1 MLLTNWLGNLTS
13 RILKRPVYRSRER
26 RSLRRRWQAVVNNQI
41 VAAESL
47 EDRTLL
53 TTFTVENLDASGTGS
68 LADAIDQANANA
80 GLDTIVFQTGLAG
93 IIYTADT
100 LLIED
105 DIIIDGDSD
114 NDVYTKDI
122 TINGGQ
128 DHALFLVDNVDAT
141 FSNLRLSFGQGNQA
155 AASQS
160 GGAIAMLGSASRP
173 LLTLNDMTFY
183 GNEADYGGAISVH
196 NAGLLVE
203 DTTFQGNHAI
213 AVNGSGGAI
222 NIYNDINDGT
232 IFNIARSAF
241 YTNRTTGGGVSG
253 TGGGGAIAFE
263 SNGGTLNITDS
274 HFHINTVTGGTG
286 GGAIS
291 ASAFPVGAGGALSTV
306 NTTLNVTDSNFV
318 ENEASTSSGFA
329 FGGAILA
336 DSGDANNTMTTTIV
350 GSSFGENTV
359 SNNGG
364 GGAVA
369 FSGAGDMGPGGP
381 GPGGVFINTAIIQ
394 NSTFYENSAE
404 YGGAV
409 YSTNTDLSVDS
420 ATITKNTASGS
431 YPGIESQASG
441 GIAVF
446 SSNEMGVLGGLQI
459 QNSILDEN
467 SGPQIRSFSEFVAPV
482 ISLGNNL
489 INGDIVDTP
498 GFVFDSSDITGT
510 SADLGELKRNGKFAG
525 VPYVVGSNSGTFTPN
540 AGSPVIDQGATSLA
554 FDQFGVARPKGAA
567 DDIGAVEVLPSVVY
581 VDDSFS
587 NPIVGQDPDGVGGA
601 TEFGYDA
608 FASIQEAINN
618 VADFGTILIA
628 DGTYT
633 GDVDTTLDGKR
644 TSFSF
649 GNPTAKVTIN
659 GNMIL
664 GFGDAL
670 QFQIG
675 GNVPGTS
682 YDQLVVNGSILFP
695 SAYIDISSSLYAPV
709 EGDQFILI
717 QNDGLNPIEEK
728 FYLNG
733 TPTIL
738 TEGYEFTDFLGVPG
752 QSAFLTYKGG
762 DGNDLA
768 IVVQDTTPQFSLP
781 SNGNADQYT
790 LKVIGENVLISDD
803 TTGNLLYNVPLSAL
817 GGPLVIDGEPDQDD
831 TLTIDLTGIDDTTP
845 LQVVFNGGSGGND
858 AINLTGGD
866 LVTMNYYFDSANDGR
881 IALNTPMN
889 EFLTYTGLEPITSSV
904 DSDNVVLYYGDSSE
918 TITIT
923 DAGGGMTTVDSTAG
937 EMLTFIDPTD
947 VLLLNAGGGDDII
960 NIDSLAAN
968 YSGELRI
975 VGGDDDDIL
984 NVNTSLSLSA
994 DKYLLLTAEDI
1005 NLNGGSITTNG
1016 YVWQSYHGDVTLG
1029 ADTVINNTGGE
1040 GIYFDFTV
1048 NGSHSL
1054 DVTSD
1059 GFVVFYD
1066 DVTVNELTVNAGT
1079 VAGQLSGSI
1088 NTGSGDVEMT
1098 AGENI
1103 AITNITTSGE
1113 VRLTAVTGAIAD
1125 NSADESSNINADRAV
1140 LRAGTDIGGYTD
1152 DTLETSVNTLAASV
1166 ANGNIE
1172 IVNTGALEIGT
1183 VDSLDGVTATNG
1195 DVIITAASPLT
1206 VNQTISGDSV
1216 TLTTVDSAAAGDNV
1230 TINADINSTVSN
1242 ITLNSGDD
1250 FTLSAL
1256 ATLTAT
1262 TTININVD
1270 PSAGDP
1276 DTAGSTVDLLGD
1288 VSATGTTIT
1297 GGDDADSFNITPSAN
1312 SPVSVVGGN
1321 PSVSPGDTLTYL
1333 TPTGETTTFTPI
1345 DSDGGTISVTGG
1357 SADVTFDEIEN
1368 LTLSGASSL
1377 VVYGTFNSDV
1387 LTITASNSNS
1397 GTYQFDGGPVVHFE
1411 NITDFTFNGE
1421 GNPDRLYI
1429 VNPTG
1434 GVFDPVNGVTYNANT
1449 GTIQI
1454 LGGAATTVEH
1464 RMTSSTNGSLF
1475 YDGESTATINYNGVG
1490 SVFAVNDQ
1498 VSVTDRILT
1507 YNTGDEDF
1515 IISDGEFAVSTTVDS
1530 DGGPSVSFSSPT
1542 GSLTINTT
1550 VGDDTLT
1557 FYDLALDFDA
1567 DLNINGGTVE
1577 FIRDLDFNSGDL
1589 NLDVD
1594 SVEIAAALS
1603 TTGNV
1608 NIQATNE
1615 IQMLASSFVG
1625 SINAGAGDINLT
1637 GGWIQLRSLTTTG
1650 NVSLTATTTAI
1661 YDSNG
1666 AGVNITADQVALR
1679 SVTGSEG
1686 LEINANT
1693 LAASADTGNMSFVN
1707 SGDLII
1713 GTVDGLSGL
1722 TAINGYVDVHANGA
1736 LTVNDAVYALDAVDL
1751 TILDTSNSGEDL
1763 TINADVTSNSAIV
1776 TLSAADIL
1784 TIATGSTV
1792 SGGEVQML
1800 IDAGLPGTN
1809 DPAGGTANINGTL
1822 LGFILE
1828 LRGGNNDD
1836 TVIIDSNGGT
1846 NDDGGTLDAFD
1857 FPFTFYGFLGFDS
1870 FILDDS
1876 GDTTGDTIEIQDLAP
1891 GSGLIK
1897 GLASPG
1903 VDFTYNSGVDQVTLA
1918 TGSGADDITLTPNT
1932 VTAFNILGG
1941 APTMAPG
1948 DTLTY
1953 VTPSGEIGLLTPDGP
1968 DGGTITIL
1976 DDMVGYQAVVFDE
1989 IETAL
1994 VTGNLTIEGTAG
2006 DDELIITAT
2015 SANSGTYQLNGGA
2028 IIAFSNLDELIF
2040 NGLDGDDRMVI
2051 NNPTGGLFNP
2061 VDGVIFNGGT
2071 GGETNGDTLEILGG
2085 TAGTVEHRFVNENE
2099 GAIHYDGQL
2108 NATIV
2113 YTGLEPIIDT
2123 IEATSREFHYS
2134 DSSETIT
2141 LTDAGSGQSTIDS
2154 TAGELVIFVN
2164 PTSFLQIF
2172 SGGGSDIINIDSLE
2186 MVPAAP
2192 IGLEI
2197 DAGEGNDTINVGSN
2211 IVEGPFSITGS
2222 LTLKGGEGDDTFNL
2236 DSLAADLNMNL
2247 SINGQDGAN
2256 DIVNVGS
2263 PVSLTATTPVT
2274 FNTETINLSGGSI
2287 TSAGGQYYSGNVVLG
2302 DDTIIDAGDQ
2312 LFLEGTVSGAFSLNI
2327 SAANHLAILGD
2338 ITTDGLTANSD
2349 GIFNMISTV
2358 IIDAGAGDIALTSQT
2373 SFAIA
2378 SLITTGDVYITS
2390 AGNIADQNGSL
2401 MNIVANRAVLR
2412 AQGAIEDYGQ
2422 EVETQVNLLA
2432 ASATGEIFIKNTGAL
2447 ELGSFDG
2454 LSGVS
2459 STNNFVSIES
2469 SGAITVTEDV
2479 TGNSIDF
2486 KAAIVNLDADLDSS
2500 TITGN
2505 ATNVNVLGSTG
2516 GAEIQDAVD
2525 LSVAGGTVQIAA
2537 GTYTPS
2543 STITVTNALTIQG
2556 AQAGVDPRP
2565 GTGSLRDETDD
2576 TTETIIDGS
2585 GSLSRIFLIDA
2596 NDVTLD
2602 GLVITNGTGDLVR
2615 SSNPVDNITVQY
2627 NIIYNSTGDEGVQ
2640 LANAGNSTIQYN
2652 YIFDIEGDGANFDT
2666 ASNSSIRF
2674 NEMRNIRSTNAAIF
2688 VDDSEAITIEGNYL
2702 DLGHLNNNDGI
2713 KVNDFSGTYNTQTS
2727 YIINNTVIDSLQD
2740 GITIGRSNVVVSG
2753 NDVSGSSSNNGVIYV
2768 SETVDNVE
2776 ITNNLIHDNFA
2787 AVSGTDTNYAIRIG
2801 KNPSDFPTNV
2811 IVRDN
2816 SIVNNDGLIFFA
2828 QNSQANLDALRN
2840 WWGTTDASVIAAG
2853 IVGVMDGG
2861 GNTNGSID
2869 FSTILTSGAD
2879 TDGVTPGFQ
2888 PDTSSL
2894 SVHDFGSEPAT
2905 GSRIQN
2911 ALDLL
2916 DDSGTLFI
2924 QSGTYTENVDT
2935 TATGTDMSVTLAPG
2949 NSPGQVTIN
2958 GNLTLNADDVLD
2970 LELNG
2975 TAAGTGFDQLIVNG
2989 TLNLGSASLNLIDG
3003 FDPAEGDQFLLLAN
3017 DGTDPVVGTFAGLA
3031 EGYEFTDFLGVIG
3044 QSAFL
3049 TYLGGDGNDVA
3060 IIVED
3065 STPQITLPVNSQ
3077 SNNYRLELSGS
3088 HLVLTDVDSGE
3099 VIYNVPMNALG
3110 GPFVIEG
3117 EPDEDDT
3124 LIVDMTGIDEN
3135 TPLQI
3140 IFNGG
3145 AGGNDTL
3152 AFEGGSL
3159 SSMEYFFTN
3168 ASDGG
3173 VQLNGS
3179 GTNFLTYTGLEPITS
3194 TVNATNVTL
3203 NYGADSET
3211 ITVTDAGGGQTTVNS
3226 TSGEVLTFFNPTGTL
3241 TINAGA
3247 GDDIVNVDS
3256 LDPAFA
3262 ANIIINGE
3270 ADDDTVNL
3278 ANGLNLGS
3286 GDVTISTEVVNVNGI
3301 VTTTG
3306 NLDFNAGDTIVFAPA
3321 GALST
3326 PGNIDLEAVNNIELG
3341 AVTTTADVT
3350 LTSTAGAIIDANS
3363 GSVNITSGGTTTL
3376 SAATGVGVGDT
3387 LETSLNFLEGNIS
3400 GGLELA
3406 EADGITIGNT
3416 GGLNGITVSGN
3427 TTITSGA
3434 GFVVNENLAV
3444 TGGALQ
3450 LSNAGGNFD
3459 VGFGAVISNDGSNLI
3474 EINSA
3479 GLLVMTDTGTEIT
3492 SSGNGTIDL
3501 DAAVHI
3507 LLTNVNTSGEVQV
3520 TAAIGQIFDNTASE
3534 ASPIISATTTALR
3547 ATGNIGAAGVGDL
3560 ELDVTTMAA
3569 ASAVGNIFLQ
3579 ESSTANVYI
3588 VDGLSGITAAG
3599 NISLHSVGSLG
3610 LSTGVEAT
3618 NAGSSILIDTQGN
3631 FSINAAVQTNGGAID
3646 LRADNNLYLDVNSDV
3661 NTTSAAAITIV
3672 ANDDGS
3678 GVEFLR
3684 QSEGS
3689 IVNANGGVIDVMSTG
3704 DARIA
3709 NLQSIGGTVLIE
3721 STSGAIVDNTTT
3733 EDALITAASA
3743 YLEAGISVGT
3753 SGVVTVIDTEVSTLA
3768 GRAHNGNFRVRN
3780 SGDLTIGTVSGYPA
3794 GVASNDG
3801 YLDIETYGSLT
3812 VVDNVS
3818 STNSIYLQTFD
3829 SSSAGQDVNI
3839 EAGVS
3844 VSSLNGSIS
3853 LIAGDDLT
3861 IDPAAVLDASNSG
3874 INLFVDYANT
3884 DFSGGIANLNGTL
3897 VASTNINVFGNSDND
3912 QFIIDGNGGAL
3923 NDGGTVDGVTGMLNF
3938 EGGGGSDA
3946 LILDD
3951 SGDVSGDTININSM
3965 LSGSGVIS
3973 GAGVDVDYE
3982 ELEFV
3987 TLYAGSGADDIT
3999 VSPNALTVIH
4009 IVGGDPTMSPGD
4021 VLKYTAPPG
4030 ESSALSPID
4039 PSSGSIATTGG
4050 FANITY
4056 AEIETQIELTASPDL
4071 TVNGTAADDVL
4082 TINATGADSGT
4093 YQLNSG
4099 PVIAFSGITS
4109 FTYNGLNGDD
4119 TLIINN
4125 PAGGLFDPVNGI
4137 NFNGGTGG
4145 ETLGDTLQILGGTAA
4160 IVEHQFVNN
4169 NDGSVFFNG
4178 EGTATIT
4185 YTGLEPIDDTI
4196 TATNR
4201 IFTFT
4206 GAAEIITLSDD
4217 AGPGDGLSLIDSD
4230 LGESVNFIH
4239 PIATLTIN
4247 TELSGG
4253 SGADTINIDPL
4264 DSTFTANLTVNAGT
4278 DDTINTGAVDIGAGA
4293 LDLAAGQVNV
4303 NGAFTTTGSVDI
4315 EATAAD
4321 ITFGAAGSID
4331 AGASEIDLTAFFNV
4345 ESLNVTTT
4353 SEVRVTATGGGIND
4367 LTGNALITADRA
4379 ALRVGGP
4386 GGITG
4391 IDTNVNTLATSVAGG
4406 GFTIDNTGALEI
4418 GTVDGLAG
4426 ITAAASSIFLT
4437 TTGTLLVSDTV
4448 TGGAVDLRSND
4459 TMTISDNVSA
4469 STGTLKLEN
4478 FGGDFV
4484 LNSPAQIS
4492 NAAAFLID
4500 IDSAGAVNL
4509 ADGSLITSL
4518 GTGLID
4524 IDAVNNIALANL
4536 NTSGEVQITT
4546 SAGAITDNSGSEASL
4561 ITANTAALRAATGIG
4576 SAGAGDIDLAINTM
4590 SADTT
4595 AGDIYLQELNGGSI
4609 ATVDGLSGVT
4619 ASGDI
4624 SLVIG
4629 GTLNVAQAIEATG
4642 AGSTILVD
4650 SQGVI
4655 GVGAAV
4661 QTNGGDIELRADS
4674 TLILNGPALVDT
4686 TSAAGITLVAD
4697 DNGAGGENFIQ
4708 NDGSVVNAYG
4718 GTIDVSSTGNASIV
4732 NLQSAGGVVYIESL
4746 SGAIQDNSG
4755 GEAAL
4760 VTANELALRAAIGI
4774 GGAGAADFDTAV
4786 ARVAAGSPLGSIV
4799 VSNTGALEIGTVDGL
4814 VGIDAG
4820 AGNITVS
4827 ASSPLTVASN
4837 VTAAGTV
4844 SLTSTDTAGPGDD
4857 LTINAGVTVQSTGA
4871 DVVLNSGDDFLL
4883 SLTGEV
4889 IAATTI
4895 TINIDPIT
4903 DGAGATV
4910 DLLGNVNA
4918 TQTTI
4923 NGGDDSDIFNIL
4935 PTVDSPITV
4944 NGGDPTLP
4952 GPGDV
4957 LNLDFSG
4964 LAAAPALTL
4973 GGDPG
4978 SGQFSFLAPDTEQA
4992 VNYTSIEDVNTNGSG
5007 SYHLVLDMFF
5017 SGFEDASDDT
5027 IDVGLD
5033 AGGTNLLIDIN
5044 GSNFFTGN
5052 DADILSF
5059 TVLGSADDDT
5069 LNINETAGGLPF
5081 FATAA
5086 PAGIPGSNGAHLNLA
5101 AETFLEDEFNPNT
5114 YDVND
5119 ITIHYDGKNGT
5130 DAINVNFIT
5139 DHNAGYFSDTI
5150 DGLGSGNIGAAA
5162 VGDTDIDL
5170 GLSFGNV
5177 EGVGFSGAANGGLR
5191 VDASS
5196 TSATTGLN
5204 INDDGTP
5211 ADGVSQITGNGGFT
5225 ALVFEGFNE
5234 LQVVSGTGAELID
5247 LIALDSTTTLT
5258 SVELDADDVFAAD
5271 DVSNDTIRVRS
5282 TPAGVTSVSLL
5293 GGLGDDLFQ
5302 IFDAGSTVDNIFA
5315 ALTVDGEG
5323 GNDTLTVIDSGDAT
5337 GDTFEVTS
5345 TTIDGI
5351 SSSAGTDV
5359 TFANIDD
5366 LNVTGTAGDDT
5377 INVNLG
5383 AQEDLDTV
5391 TINGAGG
5398 DDDFN
5403 LQNSTP
5409 MGVNTLLNGQAGND
5423 EFFFDSNYVLRG
5435 FINGGGDIDTID
5447 YTTYSNA
5454 VHVQLA
5460 GLGSLDGFQGYEL
5473 NGSILGTG
5481 GGGTGFDNINDLV
5494 GSANSDT
5501 LEGPNLNN
5509 YWGVTSTDEGFII
5522 AERNNLTIGR
5532 PTIAGDAI
5540 ATPPEERL
5548 DFTDFQNLIGGTQ
5561 DDRFD
5566 LSDGAGLTGT
5576 LDGDTGN
5583 DSLDYR
5589 DYTTGVTVDLF
5600 AGTATNIGGGL
5611 VAGTGG
5617 GDDDNSIENVFGGDG
5632 NDNITGDN
5640 DHNILGD
5647 GLGSDFL
5654 DGGGYGV
5661 GSGNG
5666 GNDVF
5671 LMEPGNGGSA
5681 DVITDIHGNDT
5692 IDFRFASAGIVF
5704 DVDIINTPQDVFGT
5718 NTIELRQLQPE
5729 QPDTNPSFME
5739 NVVGSEFDDYIFID
5753 PLSQDGNFPIDG
5765 PPVLRSADGRG
5776 GYDILDFDAKGQA
5789 VIDTGYSLTADGVG
5803 TVQYLNFEEVTPFED
5818 NPATIVDN
5826 GDLGFSLSGDWPYHP
5841 AGTAAITTGVGYEDD
5856 IHTVQSQLVD
5866 PVHYGDA
5873 AAFWEFY
5880 GLTPGVYRVSVTW
5893 PASENPFVIPQMA
5906 SDAPFT
5912 VFDGSRNDI
5921 TTTAINLGTFDLNQ
5935 QVAPDDFQAD
5945 GALWEDLGTFTVNSR
5960 TLTVML
5966 TNLANGLITADAVRI
5981 ERVSAGPEVQ
5991 LTDVTDAPAPPS
6003 VLVDGHP
6010 GGIDFGTTELLTD
6023 LTRTF
6028 EITNTG
6034 SAALDI
6040 SNIVIPA
6047 GFTTTL
6053 TAQSV
6058 AAGDTIS
6065 FEITMD
6071 SDSFGDR
6078 SGLFSFDTND
6088 VDEAT
6093 FNLLLHGQVSNVVII
6108 DNGDA
6113 DFSATAGFEL
6123 YDSGVNRGSAGFEG
6137 DIAGAIPNQPGFIPP
6152 PAGTDTATWTFTG
6165 LANGFYR
6172 VSTTW
6177 SALYNRV
6184 TDAPYT
6190 VTSGGN
6196 ISTLDVDQTLIPSS
6210 FADNGAAWFDLNTFF
6225 EVVDGTLTV
6234 TLTNDAS
6241 SIPRDTFDLANG
6253 VIADAVRIEYL
6264 PTPDLEVT
6272 VDGDVVDD
6280 DTGVVD
6286 FGTTIPGIP
6295 VIKTFTVTNLS
6306 ADPVDVTGLIEFPP
6320 GFSIDPASPFG
6331 TDTVPVNIP
6340 GGGSVT
6346 FTIQFDGGTTGST
6359 FGQISFTTGDA
6370 DENPYNFTV
6379 TGAAGPA
6386 TVGINDGDFTSTGT
6400 WNEHIP
6406 GVVGD
6411 PEFLYTGVP
6420 YVGGSGANE
6429 ASWEF
6434 DVEPGRY
6441 QIVAHWYVHP
6451 DVSPYG
6457 RAAATNAPYTIFS
6470 DATPVDTF
6478 RVSHQTSSNDFLDD
6492 GTWWEYIGDPVVIDG
6507 NTLTVMLSDDA
6518 DGIVY
6523 ADEIRIIRVVDPVI
6537 KVEVDGGTVEDSG
6550 AVDFEDTITGAPV
6563 VKTFTVT
6570 NFGER
6575 NMALGGINVPTGFS
6589 LVSGFGST
6597 NLAPGA
6603 STTFTLQMDA
6613 SIGGSFSGMVSFGGD
6628 LAVENPFN
6636 FTVSGSAADSM
6647 IIDNGD
6653 SGYSTSGAAWNE
6665 QVWTFGDDT
6674 LYFQRDQDVL
6684 LGGDLPGVNTATWTF
6699 ENLGAGTY
6707 QVASHWL
6714 NHSGYASNAQIT
6726 IAGIEGGPITVTL
6739 DQRFYP
6745 QGFSADGSIWQE
6757 LGNFQV
6763 AAGNTLTVTISDDGA
6778 NGNLAADA
6786 MRLELLTPGS
6796 TAPEIDVAAGA
6807 TALTSGVSGVDLGTA
6822 FFGETLSQTFTIT
6835 NTGTNT
6841 LNLGAITLPG
6851 SGEYTVSSPLGTTTL
6866 FAGQSTTFEIS
6877 FNSTGAA
6884 GVVAGPV
6891 SIVTNDSDE
6900 NPFTFNIT
6908 AEMTDVVL
6916 IDNGDVGYSSTGSW
6930 TNLLYDP
6937 RYFESDAQ
6945 RLNLGQSGTAT
6956 WDFTNLTA
6964 GTYTVSAT
6972 WLNDPLRAT
6981 NAEYNVAGVGPVV
6994 VDQQVAPNDFAA
7006 DGFNWEI
7013 LTAAV
7018 VVAPGGSITVTLSDN
7033 GPADGAINADAIR
7046 IQRVGP
7052 LMAAAGVS
7060 STAAPSI
7067 TQSDLDSVVDA
7078 ALSYW
7083 ETAGLSDAQLELL
7096 GSVNFVLTDLPD
7108 AMLGGASG
7116 TTVLI
7121 DVNAAGYGWFVDGTP
7136 LDSSEF
7142 TLLDGS
7148 LLAGS
7153 GSDAFGQMDLL
7164 TVVMHE
7170 LGHTLGLEDLESDG
7184 TLMSESLDV
7193 SERRLPSAD
7202 DLDDF
7207 FSGIAGGDN
7216 PLLD

>member
-26 RSLRRRWQAVVNNQI
+26 RSLSRRWQAVVNNQI

-80 GLDTIVFQTGLAG
+80 GLDTIVFQVGLAG
-93 IIYTADT
+93 TINAGTT
-100 LLIED
+100 LHIED
-105 DIIIDGDSD
+105 DLIINGDTDGDSGTKEITVTG
-114 NDVYTKDI
+114 ND
-122 TINGGQ
+122 
-128 DHALFLVDNVDAT
+128 LFRIFTVENANAT
-141 FSNLRLSFGQGNQA
+141 FSNFAITAGKGNTGYSDLGGGGGILALGNLPDYTLTLQSMEFSENESSWGAAVHAFNTIVNIEDSLFFDNLA
-155 AASQS
+155 AADGVS
-160 GGAIAMLGSASRP
+160 GDYSA
-173 LLTLNDMTFY
+173 
-183 GNEADYGGAISVH
+183 
-196 NAGLLVE
+196 
-203 DTTFQGNHAI
+203 Q
-213 AVNGSGGAI
+213 GGAI
-222 NIYNDINDGT
+222 NITETRDEGVIHT
-232 IFNIARSAF
+232 ITGSTFFNNQTTESAGL
-241 YTNRTTGGGVSG
+241 Y
-253 TGGGGAIAFE
+253 GGGGAIAYA
-263 SNGGTLNITDS
+263 SYGGRLNIYDSVFDSNQTAGPQGGGAILAKIYEGGFGADFGESTDVRIES
-274 HFHINTVTGGTG
+274 SLFLNNEVTDQANPTAG

-291 ASAFPVGAGGALSTV
+291 GISSNGMNLRTIIYLSTLMNNSVESTSGTGGAISSTV
-306 NTTLNVTDSNFV
+306 LNGSPSNTLNVAESTFSSNH
-318 ENEASTSSGFA
+318 A
-329 FGGAILA
+329 FSGGAIA
-336 DSGDANNTMTTTIV
+336 TNAT
-350 GSSFGENTV
+350 
-359 SNNGG
+359 
-364 GGAVA
+364 
-369 FSGAGDMGPGGP
+369 
-381 GPGGVFINTAIIQ
+381 
-394 NSTFYENSAE
+394 
-404 YGGAV
+404 
-409 YSTNTDLSVDS
+409 YSTILTS
-420 ATITKNTASGS
+420 TITLNTASVD
-431 YPGIESQASG
+431 ETG
-441 GIAVF
+441 GIYLSTNPLQPANQLEISGTILDANSGHQIGTDGGMF
-446 SSNEMGVLGGLQI
+446 NLTSSNGY
-459 QNSILDEN
+459 
-467 SGPQIRSFSEFVAPV
+467 
-482 ISLGNNL
+482 NL
-489 INGDIVDTP
+489 INGTVENIP
-498 GFVFDSSDITGT
+498 NGFVFQSTDITGT
-510 SADLGELKRNGKFAG
+510 PSNLSAL
-525 VPYVVGSNSGTFTPN
+525 TPN
-540 AGSPVIDQGATSLA
+540 GALVGATGAQSAIQTHVPLPGSEA
-554 FDQFGVARPKGAA
+554 IDNGGTTALTDQIGTSRPQGTAP
-567 DDIGAVEVLPSVVY
+567 DIGAIEFSAPSIVFVN
-581 VDDSFS
+581 DSFI
-587 NPIVGQDPDGVGGA
+587 NPVIGQDPDGAGGA
-601 TEFGYDA
+601 SIFGYDA
-608 FASIQEAINN
+608 YATLQDAIDN
-618 VADFGTILIA
+618 VAGGGTVFIQP
-628 DGTYT
+628 GTYT
-633 GDVDTTLDGKR
+633 GNVNAVGKDVYFLPSTAAAQVVIDGDLNLDFGDTLD
-644 TSFSF
+644 
-649 GNPTAKVTIN
+649 
-659 GNMIL
+659 
-664 GFGDAL
+664 
-670 QFQIG
+670 FQIA
-675 GNVPGTS
+675 GNAAGAE
-682 YDQLVVNGSILFP
+682 YDQFVVNGTVSINDSFLKLQDFYNP
-695 SAYIDISSSLYAPV
+695 L
-709 EGDQFILI
+709 EGDQFILMR
-717 QNDGLNPIEEK
+717 NDGADSIDGEFFLE
-728 FYLNG
+728 G
-733 TPTIL
+733 TLTRL
-738 TEGYEFTDFLGVPG
+738 TEGYEFTDFLGVTG
-752 QSAFLTYKGG
+752 QSAYLTYKGG

-768 IVVQDTTPQFSLP
+768 IVVEDSTPQVSLP
-781 SNGNADQYT
+781 VNGESDHYT
-790 LKVIGENVLISDD
+790 LKVVGDHVILSDD
-803 TTGNLLYNVPLSAL
+803 VTGDVIYNTPLSAL

-831 TLTIDLTGIDDTTP
+831 TLTIDLTGIDDSTP
-845 LQVVFNGGSGGND
+845 LQVVFNGGTGGND
-858 AINLTGGD
+858 ALNLTGGD
-866 LVTMNYYFDSANDGR
+866 LVTMNYYFDNVSDGR

-889 EFLTYTGLEPITSSV
+889 EFLTYTGLEPITSTV
-904 DSDNVVLYYGDSSE
+904 DSENVVLYYGDTSE
-918 TITIT
+918 TISIT
-923 DAGGGMTTVDSTAG
+923 NAGGGMTTVDSTAG

-1016 YVWQSYHGDVTLG
+1016 YVWQSYYGDVTLG

-1066 DVTVNELTVNAGT
+1066 DVTINELTVNAGT

-1103 AITNITTSGE
+1103 AITNITTTGE
-1113 VRLTAVTGAIAD
+1113 VRLTAMTGAIAD
-1125 NSADESSNINADRAV
+1125 NSADKSSNINADRAV
-1140 LRAGTDIGGYTD
+1140 LRAGTKIGGD
-1152 DTLETSVNTLAASV
+1152 ADNTLETSVNSLAASV

-1183 VDSLDGVTATNG
+1183 VDSLDGVTANNG
-1195 DVIITAASPLT
+1195 NVIITTASPLT

-1216 TLTTVDSAAAGDNV
+1216 TLTTVDSAAAGDNL
-1230 TINADINSTVSN
+1230 TINADITSTVSD

-1256 ATLTAT
+1256 ATLTSS

-1288 VSATGTTIT
+1288 FSATATTIT
-1297 GGDDADSFNITPSAN
+1297 GGADADTFNITPSMN
-1312 SPVSVVGGN
+1312 SPISVVGGN
-1321 PSVSPGDTLTYL
+1321 PFMSPGDTLTYL
-1333 TPTGETTTFTPI
+1333 TPTGDTTTFTPI

-1357 SADVTFDEIEN
+1357 STDVTFDEIEN
-1368 LTLSGASSL
+1368 MTMSGASSL
-1377 VVYGTFNSDV
+1377 IVNGTFNSDT
-1387 LTITASNSNS
+1387 LRITATNHNS
-1397 GTYQFDGGPVVHFE
+1397 GSYQLNDGPVVHFS
-1411 NITDFTFNGE
+1411 NITEFTFNGLQGQDLLE
-1421 GNPDRLYI
+1421 IN
-1429 VNPTG
+1429 NPTG
-1434 GVFDPVNGVTYNANT
+1434 GVFDPVDGVTYNANT
-1449 GTIQI
+1449 GTIHI

-1464 RMTSSTNGSLF
+1464 RMSSSTNGSLF

-1515 IISDGEFAVSTTVDS
+1515 IISDGEFALSTTVDS

-1542 GSLTINTT
+1542 GSLTINSL

-1608 NIQATNE
+1608 NIQATYE

-1625 SINAGAGDINLT
+1625 SIDAGAGDINLT
-1637 GGWIQLRSLTTTG
+1637 GGWIQLRSLSTTG
-1650 NVSLTATTTAI
+1650 NVSLTANTTAI

-1666 AGVNITADQVALR
+1666 SSVNITADQIVLR

-1686 LEINANT
+1686 LEINANK
-1693 LAASADTGNMSFVN
+1693 LAASADSGNLSFVN

-1722 TAINGYVDVHANGA
+1722 TASEGLVNVITNGA
-1736 LTVNDAVYALDAVDL
+1736 LTVNDAVYAIDAVDL
-1751 TILDTSNSGEDL
+1751 MTGDTSNSGEDL
-1763 TINADVTSNSAIV
+1763 TINADVTSYSAIV

-1800 IDAGLPGTN
+1800 IDAGLPGSN
-1809 DPAGGTANINGTL
+1809 DTAGGTANINGTL
-1822 LGFILE
+1822 LGTTLE
-1828 LRGGNNDD
+1828 LRGGNHDD

-1846 NDDGGTLDAFD
+1846 NNDGGTLDAFD

-1876 GDTTGDTIEIQDLAP
+1876 GDTTGDIIEIQDLAP
-1891 GSGLIK
+1891 GSGLIR
-1897 GLASPG
+1897 GMASPG
-1903 VDFTYNSGVDQVTLA
+1903 IDITYDSGVDQVTLA

-1941 APTMAPG
+1941 NPTMAPG

-1953 VTPSGEIGLLTPDGP
+1953 VTPAGEVALLTPNGP
-1968 DGGTITIL
+1968 DGGTITIV
-1976 DDMVGYQAVVFDE
+1976 DDLVGYEDVVFDE
-1989 IETAL
+1989 IETTL
-1994 VTGNLTIEGTAG
+1994 VTENLTIEGTVG

-2028 IIAFSNLDELIF
+2028 IIAFNNLTDLTF
-2040 NGLDGDDRMVI
+2040 NGLDGDDRLVI

-2061 VDGVIFNGGT
+2061 VDGVIYNGGT
-2071 GGETNGDTLEILGG
+2071 GGETNGDTLDIRGG
-2085 TAGTVEHRFVNENE
+2085 TAGTVEHRFVNHNE
-2099 GAIHYDGQL
+2099 GAIHYDDQF

-2123 IEATSREFHYS
+2123 IEATGREFHYS

-2141 LTDAGSGQSTIDS
+2141 LTDAGGGQSTIDS
-2154 TAGELVIFVN
+2154 TAGELVTFVN
-2164 PTSFLQIF
+2164 PTSFLNLF
-2172 SGGGSDIINIDSLE
+2172 SGGGSDIINIDSLGI
-2186 MVPAAP
+2186 VPPAP
-2192 IGLEI
+2192 IAFEI
-2197 DAGEGNDTINVGSN
+2197 DAGAGNDTINVGSN
-2211 IVEGPFSITGS
+2211 IAEGPFAITGS

-2236 DSLAADLNMNL
+2236 DSLAADLNL
-2247 SINGQDGAN
+2247 DLGINGQDGAN
-2256 DIVNVGS
+2256 DILNLNS
-2263 PVSLTATTPVT
+2263 ALSTTSTSSVS
-2274 FNTETINLSGGSI
+2274 FNTETINLNAGSI
-2287 TSAGGQYYSGNVVLG
+2287 TSAGSQYYSGNVVLG
-2302 DDTIIDAGDQ
+2302 ANTTIDAGDQ
-2312 LFLEGTVSGAFSLNI
+2312 LFLEGTVSGAFSLDI
-2327 SAANHLAILGD
+2327 SAANHLAIFGN
-2338 ITTDGLTANSD
+2338 ITTDGLTAISD

-2358 IIDAGAGDIALTSQT
+2358 VIDAGAGDISLTSQT
-2373 SFAIA
+2373 SFAIP

-2422 EVETQVNLLA
+2422 EFETQVNLLA
-2432 ASATGEIFIKNTGAL
+2432 ASATGEIFIKNTGAI
-2447 ELGSFDG
+2447 ELGSYDG
-2454 LSGVS
+2454 LLGLSATNGV
-2459 STNNFVSIES
+2459 VSVES
-2469 SGAITVTEDV
+2469 SGAISVTEDV
-2479 TGNSIDF
+2479 TANSIVFD
-2486 KAAIVNLDADLDSS
+2486 AAIVNLDADLNSS

-2505 ATNVNVLGSTG
+2505 ATNVNVTGSAG

-2525 LSVAGGTVQIAA
+2525 LSAAAGTVQIAA

-2543 STITVTNALTIQG
+2543 STITVSNALTIQG

-2596 NDVTLD
+2596 DDVTLD

-2627 NIIYNSTGDEGVQ
+2627 NIIHNSTGDEGVQ

-2740 GITIGRSNVVVSG
+2740 GITIGRSNVLVSG
-2753 NDVSGSSSNNGVIYV
+2753 NDISGSSSNNGVIYV

-2776 ITNNLIHDNFA
+2776 ITNNLIHDNLA
-2787 AVSGTDTNYAIRIG
+2787 AVTGTDTNYAIRIG

-2869 FSTILTSGAD
+2869 FSTILNSGAD

-2888 PDTSSL
+2888 LDTSSL
-2894 SVHDFGSEPAT
+2894 SVHDFGSEPAA

-2924 QSGTYTENVDT
+2924 QGGTYTENVDT

-2958 GNLTLNADDVLD
+2958 GNLTLNADDVLE

-2975 TAAGTGFDQLIVNG
+2975 TTTGTGFDQLIING

-3003 FDPAEGDQFLLLAN
+3003 YDPTEGDQFLLLTN
-3017 DGTDPVVGTFAGLA
+3017 DGADPVVGTFAGQA
-3031 EGYEFTDFLGVIG
+3031 EGYEFKNFLGVIG

-3060 IIVED
+3060 LIVED

-3088 HLVLTDVDSGE
+3088 HLILTDADSGE

-3110 GPFVIEG
+3110 GPLVIEG

-3124 LIVDMTGIDEN
+3124 LIVDITGIDEN

-3159 SSMEYFFTN
+3159 SSMEYYFTN
-3168 ASDGG
+3168 ASDGS

-3256 LDPAFA
+3256 LDAAFS

-3278 ANGLNLGS
+3278 AHGLNLGS
-3286 GDVTISTEVVNVNGI
+3286 GSTTISSDDININGA
-3301 VTTTG
+3301 VTSTG
-3306 NLDFNAGDTIVFAPA
+3306 NLAFNAGDIIAFIGGGGSLNA
-3321 GALST
+3321 GT
-3326 PGNIDLEAVNNIELG
+3326 GEIELIAENNVELG
-3341 AVTTTADVT
+3341 SVTTTTEVRI
-3350 LTSTAGAIIDANS
+3350 TAVSGSIIDSNANEVA
-3363 GSVNITSGGTTTL
+3363 GSSITADRAVLRAML
-3376 SAATGVGVGDT
+3376 S
-3387 LETSLNFLEGNIS
+3387 
-3400 GGLELA
+3400 
-3406 EADGITIGNT
+3406 IG
-3416 GGLNGITVSGN
+3416 
-3427 TTITSGA
+3427 
-3434 GFVVNENLAV
+3434 
-3444 TGGALQ
+3444 TGGA
-3450 LSNAGGNFD
+3450 
-3459 VGFGAVISNDGSNLI
+3459 
-3474 EINSA
+3474 
-3479 GLLVMTDTGTEIT
+3479 
-3492 SSGNGTIDL
+3492 
-3501 DAAVHI
+3501 
-3507 LLTNVNTSGEVQV
+3507 
-3520 TAAIGQIFDNTASE
+3520 
-3534 ASPIISATTTALR
+3534 
-3547 ATGNIGAAGVGDL
+3547 GDL
-3560 ELDVTTMAA
+3560 ETDLNVIAANNDMGDLAIDNSGDLDIDT
-3569 ASAVGNIFLQ
+3569 
-3579 ESSTANVYI
+3579 
-3588 VDGLSGITAAG
+3588 VDGLSGLSVQGSLILTTTGELTVSQAVTGQTISLTTFDASDTG
-3599 NISLHSVGSLG
+3599 QDLNINANIS
-3610 LSTGVEAT
+3610 ST
-3618 NAGSSILIDTQGN
+3618 
-3631 FSINAAVQTNGGAID
+3631 
-3646 LRADNNLYLDVNSDV
+3646 
-3661 NTTSAAAITIV
+3661 
-3672 ANDDGS
+3672 
-3678 GVEFLR
+3678 
-3684 QSEGS
+3684 
-3689 IVNANGGVIDVMSTG
+3689 
-3704 DARIA
+3704 
-3709 NLQSIGGTVLIE
+3709 
-3721 STSGAIVDNTTT
+3721 
-3733 EDALITAASA
+3733 
-3743 YLEAGISVGT
+3743 
-3753 SGVVTVIDTEVSTLA
+3753 
-3768 GRAHNGNFRVRN
+3768 
-3780 SGDLTIGTVSGYPA
+3780 
-3794 GVASNDG
+3794 ASN
-3801 YLDIETYGSLT
+3801 
-3812 VVDNVS
+3812 
-3818 STNSIYLQTFD
+3818 
-3829 SSSAGQDVNI
+3829 
-3839 EAGVS
+3839 
-3844 VSSLNGSIS
+3844 
-3853 LIAGDDLT
+3853 LILEAGDDLNIGQGIT
-3861 IDPAAVLDASNSG
+3861 VEAVNILAIFIDYLSSDLLGA
-3874 INLFVDYANT
+3874 T
-3884 DFSGGIANLNGTL
+3884 ANLNGILTAGTEIQ
-3897 VASTNINVFGNSDND
+3897 VNGYIQDDTV
-3912 QFIIDGNGGAL
+3912 IIDSNGGTA
-3923 NDGGTVDGVTGMLNF
+3923 NDGGTVDGIQSHLRLNGF
-3938 EGGGGSDA
+3938 LGNDQ

-3951 SGDVSGDTININSM
+3951 SGDVTGDTILIRNFG
-3965 LSGSGVIS
+3965 LGSGFIDGAGEPGVRFDFDTAASSELTLNTGVGTDDISVELGNGMNNATISSAGGNDNLTILGRAGGDDFLSVSPIDSDEVLITDINTSNQISFDGLAGSLLIDGRGSSSSDHVIVHGTS
-3973 GAGVDVDYE
+3973 GADNTIIDTIGGILSTTINPSLISVGVQNIDYLDVR
-3982 ELEFV
+3982 
-3987 TLYAGSGADDIT
+3987 TGSGADQIQ
-3999 VSPNALTVIH
+3999 VSPHSDIAID
-4009 IVGGDPTMSPGD
+4009 IYGDAPSILPGD
-4021 VLKYTAPPG
+4021 VLNYTAPAG
-4030 ESSALSPID
+4030 ETSTLNPID
-4039 PSSGSIATTGG
+4039 ASSGSITTTGG

-4056 AEIETQIELTASPDL
+4056 DGIETQNELTASPDL
-4071 TVNGTAADDVL
+4071 TVNGTTADDVL

-4109 FTYNGLNGDD
+4109 FTYNGLDGDD
-4119 TLIINN
+4119 RLVINN
-4125 PAGGLFDPVNGI
+4125 PVGGVFDPVDGI
-4137 NFNGGTGG
+4137 IFNGGTSG
-4145 ETLGDTLQILGGTAA
+4145 EIFGDSLEIVGGTATS
-4160 IVEHQFVNN
+4160 VEHRFVNE
-4169 NDGSVFFNG
+4169 NDGSIFFDG

-4185 YTGLEPIDDTI
+4185 YTGLEPIIDNID
-4196 TATNR
+4196 AVNR
-4201 IFTFT
+4201 IFNFT
-4206 GAAEIITLSDD
+4206 GAAETITLSDD
-4217 AGPGDGLSLIDSD
+4217 GDLGDGESMINST
-4230 LGESVNFIH
+4230 LGESVIFTH
-4239 PIATLTIN
+4239 PTASLTIN
-4247 TELSGG
+4247 TNATGG
-4253 SGADTINIDPL
+4253 IDALNIEGL
-4264 DSTFTANLTVNAGT
+4264 DSTFDADLTIIAKF
-4278 DDTINTGAVDIGAGA
+4278 DDTTTFQTNATDIGSG
-4293 LDLAAGQVNV
+4293 DL
-4303 NGAFTTTGSVDI
+4303 TIDRGSVIFDQ
-4315 EATAAD
+4315 
-4321 ITFGAAGSID
+4321 
-4331 AGASEIDLTAFFNV
+4331 
-4345 ESLNVTTT
+4345 NVTTT
-4353 SEVRVTATGGGIND
+4353 GNAVIDATGGSIIDGGSSAAD
-4367 LTGNALITADRA
+4367 ALTADTLVLSSSSGIGTA
-4379 ALRVGGP
+4379 GDALDISVNNLEA
-4386 GGITG
+4386 ITSG
-4391 IDTNVNTLATSVAGG
+4391 TIWINSTNVNPLTIGG
-4406 GFTIDNTGALEI
+4406 IGPMVGVEALF
-4418 GTVDGLAG
+4418 G
-4426 ITAAASSIFLT
+4426 IS
-4437 TTGTLLVSDTV
+4437 LVV
-4448 TGGAVDLRSND
+4448 TGQLLIDENFQTFGDVLIESADSITMAGATRVRSENGAVE
-4459 TMTISDNVSA
+4459 M
-4469 STGTLKLEN
+4469 
-4478 FGGDFV
+4478 
-4484 LNSPAQIS
+4484 
-4492 NAAAFLID
+4492 
-4500 IDSAGAVNL
+4500 
-4509 ADGSLITSL
+4509 
-4518 GTGLID
+4518 
-4524 IDAVNNIALANL
+4524 
-4536 NTSGEVQITT
+4536 
-4546 SAGAITDNSGSEASL
+4546 
-4561 ITANTAALRAATGIG
+4561 
-4576 SAGAGDIDLAINTM
+4576 
-4590 SADTT
+4590 
-4595 AGDIYLQELNGGSI
+4595 
-4609 ATVDGLSGVT
+4609 T

-4624 SLVIG
+4624 LLSRVVAGGTVDVHSSAGAILDSNGADTNVIADGGARLRGNSGVGTGADLLETTLGTIVGESTTGGFFIENTGNLSIG
-4629 GTLNVAQAIEATG
+4629 GGTF
-4642 AGSTILVD
+4642 AGGIQTDGEILVESTGD
-4650 SQGVI
+4650 ISVNTT
-4655 GVGAAV
+4655 V
-4661 QTNGGDIELRADS
+4661 QTNGSEISLFADND
-4674 TLILNGPALVDT
+4674 LIINAAAVVDT
-4686 TSAAGITLVAD
+4686 TSSADVTLLAD
-4697 DNGAGGENFIQ
+4697 SDLSSGGSFTQADGAGL
-4708 NDGSVVNAYG
+4708 VNAQG
-4718 GTIDVSSTGNASIV
+4718 GTLYISATDNVLISD
-4732 NLQSAGGVVYIESL
+4732 LQSAGGTVEIHSFA
-4746 SGAIQDNSG
+4746 GDIRDNSVA
-4755 GEAAL
+4755 EDAL
-4760 VTANELALRAAIGI
+4760 VSAGQLLLRAETGI
-4774 GGAGAADFDTAV
+4774 GTSTGDEDIDTAV
-4786 ARVAAGSPLGSIV
+4786 STLAAIAFNGDIV
-4799 VSNTGALEIGTVDGL
+4799 INNTGALSI
-4814 VGIDAG
+4814 
-4820 AGNITVS
+4820 GNILPLNGLTASNGNVTVT
-4827 ASSPLTVASN
+4827 ASSPLTVNSD

-4844 SLTSTDTAGPGDD
+4844 TLTATDSAGAGDNLSFSL
-4857 LTINAGVTVQSTGA
+4857 GVTVESTGA
-4871 DVVLNSGDDFLL
+4871 DVILNSGDDFLL
-4883 SLTGEV
+4883 DLFASV
-4889 IAATTI
+4889 IADTTI

-5059 TVLGSADDDT
+5059 TVLGSADNDT

-5101 AETFLEDEFNPNT
+5101 AETFLEDEFAPTT

-5139 DHNAGYFSDTI
+5139 DHNAGYFSDVI
-5150 DGLGSGNIGAAA
+5150 DGLGSGNIGASA

-5196 TSATTGLN
+5196 TPATTGLN
-5204 INDDGTP
+5204 INDAGG
-5211 ADGVSQITGNGGFT
+5211 AGDGVSQITGNGGFT
-5225 ALVFEGFNE
+5225 ALVFEGFND

-5247 LIALDSTTTLT
+5247 LIALDSATTLT

-5315 ALTVDGEG
+5315 ALDVDGEG
-5323 GNDTLTVIDSGDAT
+5323 GNDTLNIVDSGDVT

-5345 TTIDGI
+5345 TTVDGI

-5366 LNVTGTAGDDT
+5366 LNVTGTDGDDT

-5383 AQEDLDTV
+5383 LQEDLNTV

-5409 MGVNTLLNGQAGND
+5409 VGVNTVLNGQAGND

-5509 YWGVTSTDEGFII
+5509 YWGITANDEGFII
-5522 AERNNLTIGR
+5522 AERNNLAIGR

-5647 GLGSDFL
+5647 GLGSDNL
-5654 DGGGYGV
+5654 DGGGYLV

-5671 LMEPGNGGSA
+5671 LMEPGAGGSA

-5704 DVDIINTPQDVFGT
+5704 DVDIINTPQDVFGG
-5718 NTIELRQLQPE
+5718 NTVELRQLQPE

-5856 IHTVQSQLVD
+5856 IHTVPSEST
-5866 PVHYGDA
+5866 VHYDEA
-5873 AAFWEFY
+5873 RAFWEFY

-5921 TTTAINLGTFDLNQ
+5921 ATTAVDLGTFDLNQ
-5935 QVAPDDFQAD
+5935 QIAPDDFQAD
-5945 GALWEDLGTFTVNSR
+5945 GALWEDLGTFTINSR

-6003 VLVDGHP
+6003 ILVDGHP

-6028 EITNTG
+6028 EITNSG

-6071 SDSFGDR
+6071 SNSFGDR

-6113 DFSATAGFEL
+6113 DFSATPGFEL

-6196 ISTLDVDQTLIPSS
+6196 TFSLDVNQTLIPSS
-6210 FADNGAAWFDLNTFF
+6210 FADNGAAWFDLDTFF

-6241 SIPRDTFDLANG
+6241 STPRDTFDLANG

-6272 VDGDVVDD
+6272 VDGNVVDD

-6295 VIKTFTVTNLS
+6295 VSKTFTVTNLS

-6420 YVGGSGANE
+6420 YVGGSGANT

-6441 QIVAHWYVHP
+6441 QIVGHWYVHP

-6478 RVSHQTSSNDFLDD
+6478 RVSHQTSSDDFLDD
-6492 GTWWEYIGDPVVIDG
+6492 GTWWEYIGDPVEIDS
-6507 NTLTVMLSDDA
+6507 NILRVLLSDDA

-6537 KVEVDGGTVEDSG
+6537 KVEVDGGTVDDGG

-6589 LVSGFGST
+6589 LVSGFGDT

-6613 SIGGSFSGMVSFGGD
+6613 SVGGSFSGMVSFGGD

-6636 FTVSGSAADSM
+6636 FAVSGSAADSM

-6653 SGYSTSGAAWNE
+6653 PDYSTSGAAWNE

-6699 ENLGAGTY
+6699 DNLGAGTY
-6707 QVASHWL
+6707 QVATHWL

-6726 IAGIEGGPITVTL
+6726 IAGIEGGPITVIL

-6807 TALTSGVSGVDLGTA
+6807 MALTSGVSSIDLGTA

-6884 GVVAGPV
+6884 GVVAGLV
-6891 SIVTNDSDE
+6891 EIATNDSDE

-6916 IDNGDVGYSSTGSW
+6916 IDNGDVGYSSTGNW

-6994 VDQQVAPNDFAA
+6994 VNQQVAPNDFAA

-7170 LGHTLGLEDLESDG
+7170 LGHTLGLEDLDSDG

-7202 DLDDF
+7202 ELDDF